1 MIQLA
6 LIQIFILKLTPSTRM
21 SQYYSELGCRITPLS
36 EKEREARSITKAAA
50 VAHKVAKLR
59 LPLEFPKVRNPITAK
74 RR

>member
-6 LIQIFILKLTPSTRM
+6 FIQRFPLKLTSLTRM
-21 SQYYSELGCRITPLS
+21 SQYYSELGCRITALS

-50 VAHKVAKLR
+50 VAHKVAKLK
-59 LPLEFPKVRNPITAK
+59 LPLEFPKIRNPVTAK